1 MELNFLCT
9 RRQKFRIFY
18 MLKIESVVS
27 KVFFFVFYRFQM
39 VVSSVPTLHIVL
51 ICVDVVISMH
61 VIAVCSAPVV
71 VRVSMMPHGQ
81 KISSNVH
88 TRIKQIF
95 LCLYPWM
102 PLSYIQMEI
111 TWSIFHNNIFWE
123 DKGKQ
128 NLCINLLNILY
139 FCI

>member
-1 MELNFLCT
+1 MEWNFLRT
-9 RRQKFRIFY
+9 RRQKFKIIL
-18 MLKIESVVS
+18 MLKMLLVKS
-27 KVFFFVFYRFQM
+27 FFFIFYRFQM
-39 VVSSVPTLHIVL
+39 VVSSAPTLHIVL

-88 TRIKQIF
+88 TRIKQTF

-128 NLCINLLNILY
+128 NLCINFLDILY
-139 FCI
+139 SCI